1 MIISIVIK
9 TIVIIS
15 NLLIQITPNLCRLEQ
30 TSCILSLWIYYI
42 ISFKFYKWKI
52 VNSFYSL
59 AIVKSLTKLYNKH
72 NKRDSKPYWF
82 APTVYFFK
90 SKTTVLAIQWFFNT
104 YFFLLF
110 RKRVII
116 CMIISIVIK
125 TIVIVSNLL
134 IQITPNLFR
143 LEQTSCILSL

>member
-1 MIISIVIK
+1 MEYC
-9 TIVIIS
+9 
-15 NLLIQITPNLCRLEQ
+15 NN
-30 TSCILSLWIYYI
+30 
-42 ISFKFYKWKI
+42 
-52 VNSFYSL
+52 FYSL
-59 AIVKSLTKLYNKH
+59 AIVKSLTKLYNER
-72 NKRDSKPYWF
+72 NKRDSKAYWF

-116 CMIISIVIK
+116 CMVLSIVIK
-125 TIVIVSNLL
+125 TIVIISNLL

-143 LEQTSCILSL
+143 LEQTTVVAIQWFFPCLFLIIKNKDNDLF